1 MTEPSASPTP
11 AIPDK
16 AGLFED
22 FIDIFGSPAK
32 VFARRAQANP
42 MAAFLI
48 VTIILIGLF
57 FASKNAM
64 APIFDAQYQKGI
76 EAAMKSNPS
85 LTADQMAKG
94 RGFADIAI
102 IVTVSIVIPLSL
114 LLIALVGFVL
124 ARVFGGTITYATALM
139 VASYAYVPRIVGSI
153 GVMIQTLIMDT
164 SKLTSMH
171 QLELGPGRFF
181 DPLTASPLLLGLLS
195 RFDIITL
202 WVTVL
207 LAIGL
212 VTVGKVPRA
221 KAAAVAVT
229 FWLIGAIP
237 VLLGAWREASAAG

>member
-1 MTEPSASPTP
+1 MTEPTASPTP
-11 AIPDK
+11 ATPEK

-42 MAAFLI
+42 MTAFLI
-48 VTIILIGLF
+48 VSIVLIALF

-64 APIFDAQYQKGI
+64 APIFDAQFQKGMD
-76 EAAMKSNPS
+76 AAMKSNPS

-102 IVTVSIVIPLSL
+102 IVSVSIGIPFAL
-114 LLIALVGFVL
+114 LLIGLVAFVF
-124 ARVFGGTITYATALM
+124 AKVFGGTMTYATALM

-153 GVMIQTLIMDT
+153 GVMIQTLVMDT
-164 SKLTSMH
+164 SKLTSPH

-181 DPLTASPLLLGLLS
+181 DPVTTSPLLMGLLS

-221 KAAAVAVT
+221 KMAAVAIA
-229 FWLIGAIP
+229 FWLLGAIP

>member
-1 MTEPSASPTP
+1 MTEPSASPAP
-11 AIPDK
+11 ATPDK

-42 MAAFLI
+42 MTSFLI
-48 VTIILIGLF
+48 VSIVLIALF

-76 EAAMKSNPS
+76 AAAMKSNPS
-85 LTADQMAKG
+85 LTADQMAQG
-94 RGFADIAI
+94 RKFADIAI
-102 IVTVSIVIPLSL
+102 VVTVAIVVPVSL
-114 LLIALVGFVL
+114 LLIALVGFIL

-153 GVMIQTLIMDT
+153 GVMIQTLVSDN

-181 DPLTASPLLLGLLS
+181 DPVTTSPLLLGLLS

-221 KAAAVAVT
+221 KVAIVAIA

-237 VLLGAWREASAAG
+237 ALFGAWREASAAG

>member
-1 MTEPSASPTP
+1 MTEPTASPTP
-11 AIPDK
+11 VTPDK

-42 MAAFLI
+42 MTSFLI
-48 VTIILIGLF
+48 VSIVLIALF

-76 EAAMKSNPS
+76 AAAMKSNPS
-85 LTADQMAKG
+85 LTADQMSQG
-94 RGFADIAI
+94 RKYADIAI
-102 IVTVSIVIPLSL
+102 IVTVSIVIPVSL
-114 LLIALVGFVL
+114 LLIALVGFAL

-153 GVMIQTLIMDT
+153 GVMIQTLVMDS
-164 SKLTSMH
+164 SKFTSMH

-181 DPLTASPLLLGLLS
+181 DPVTSSPLLLGLLS

-221 KAAAVAVT
+221 KVAAIAVA

-237 VLLGAWREASAAG
+237 VLFGAWREASAAG

>member
-1 MTEPSASPTP
+1 MTEPSASPAP
-11 AIPDK
+11 ATPDK

-42 MAAFLI
+42 MTSFLI
-48 VTIILIGLF
+48 VSIVLIALF

-76 EAAMKSNPS
+76 AAAMKSNPS

-102 IVTVSIVIPLSL
+102 IVTVSIVIPISL

-153 GVMIQTLIMDT
+153 GVMIQTLVLDT

-181 DPLTASPLLLGLLS
+181 DPVATSPLLLGLLS

-221 KAAAVAVT
+221 KVAIVAIA

>member
-85 LTADQMAKG
+85 LTADKMAKG

-114 LLIALVGFVL
+114 LLLGLVGFVL

-221 KAAAVAVT
+221 KVAAVAVT
-229 FWLIGAIP
+229 FWLLGAIP
-237 VLLGAWREASAAG
+237 VLLGAWREGSAAG

>member
-1 MTEPSASPTP
+1 MTEPSASPAP
-11 AIPDK
+11 ATPDK

-42 MAAFLI
+42 MISFLI
-48 VTIILIGLF
+48 VSIVLIALF

-76 EAAMKSNPS
+76 AAAMKSNPS

-102 IVTVSIVIPLSL
+102 IVTVSIVIPISL
-114 LLIALVGFVL
+114 LLIALVGFVC

-153 GVMIQTLIMDT
+153 GVMIQTLVLDT
-164 SKLTSMH
+164 TKLTSMH

-181 DPLTASPLLLGLLS
+181 DPVTTSPLLLGLLS

-221 KAAAVAVT
+221 KVAIVAIA

-237 VLLGAWREASAAG
+237 VLFGAWREASAAG